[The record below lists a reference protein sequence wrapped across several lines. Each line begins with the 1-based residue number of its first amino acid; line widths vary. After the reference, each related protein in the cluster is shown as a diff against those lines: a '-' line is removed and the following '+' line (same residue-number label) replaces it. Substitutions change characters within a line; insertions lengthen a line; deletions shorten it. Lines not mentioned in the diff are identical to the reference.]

1 VLFVIGAHLIHW
13 FRTRFVGVRD
23 RSNAGVGESALGAE
37 VEVGE
42 PEEALSSAGK
52 GRDRSRLHVPEIIH
66 RRPGLC
72 QELPS
77 RG

>member
-1 VLFVIGAHLIHW
+1 M
-13 FRTRFVGVRD
+13 
-23 RSNAGVGESALGAE
+23 GESALGAE

-52 GRDRSRLHVPEIIH
+52 GRGGDRLHVPEIIH
-66 RRPGLC
+66 RRTGIC

-77 RG
+77 RR